1 MKEKWVEQLIE
12 DVYPSLLYGLSLT
25 RSHYEAED
33 LVQEALYRFLL
44 IYDQLED
51 TNYKAWLFRVM
62 RNYYFDKKRKGKKK
76 PTIYSI
82 NLSN

>member
-1 MKEKWVEQLIE
+1 M
-12 DVYPSLLYGLSLT
+12 DCFFHDSHLYGLSLT

-62 RNYYFDKKRKGKKK
+62 RNYYFDKQRKGKKK